1 MKFSS
6 SALARVKSDSVV
18 ALGCFDGVHI
28 GHSQIILSAVELARE
43 ASLTSVAW
51 SFQAPPKS
59 ILSGQVAVSLLT
71 TVNEK
76 KSLMRAL
83 GVDVFICSPFN
94 KKIASLSPREF
105 FEDILI
111 DRLHAKHIFCG
122 FNYRFGNKGSGD
134 TVLLQ
139 SLCDEFGI
147 ELTIVEEIKLSG
159 RTVSSSAIRAYLQG
173 GELDEAE
180 KMLGRPFALK
190 GRVKDGQHLGRELG
204 FPTVNQDVP
213 SDKISVRSGVYLTRV
228 KFGKNTKYGVTNIGM
243 RPTVNG
249 TAPVCETHI
258 LDFSGDLYG
267 RMITVEFVKFLRP
280 ERKFDSLEDLTRQV
294 KGDIAFAREMVKE
307 IK

>member
-6 SALARVKSDSVV
+6 SAFARVNSDSVV

-28 GHSQIILSAVELARE
+28 GHSQIISSAVELARE

-59 ILSGQVAVSLLT
+59 ILSGQGAVSLLT
-71 TVNEK
+71 TASEK

-83 GVDVFICSPFN
+83 GVDMFICSPFN

-105 FEDILI
+105 IENILI

-134 TVLLQ
+134 ILLLQ
-139 SLCDEFGI
+139 SLCDEFGV
-147 ELTIVEEIKLSG
+147 ELTIVDEIKLDG
-159 RTVSSSAIRAYLQG
+159 ITVSSSAIRAYLQG

-228 KFGKNTKYGVTNIGM
+228 KFGKNIKYGVTNIGM

-280 ERKFDSLEDLTRQV
+280 ERKFESLDELAAQV
-294 KGDIAFAREMVKE
+294 KRDIAYAKTMAENM
-307 IK
+307 I